1 MAGVTKDVTRRML
14 DHIRPLCCFTCH
26 SWPGGGWTMSQE
38 ISQETSK
45 QRKEREDATA
55 CALSQGS
62 YTEQLCDVVGRKQQW
77 LLA

>member
-1 MAGVTKDVTRRML
+1 
-14 DHIRPLCCFTCH
+14 
-26 SWPGGGWTMSQE
+26 MSQE